1 MPDALL
7 LSDDTKK
14 EEELKPKI
22 KSLELNL
29 SSPISITKDP
39 SAACK
44 SEASVL
50 N

>member
-14 EEELKPKI
+14 EEELIPKI

-29 SSPISITKDP
+29 SRPISIIKDP

-44 SEASVL
+44 SEA
-50 N
+50 

>member
-14 EEELKPKI
+14 EEELKLKI

-29 SSPISITKDP
+29 SSPTSITKDP

-44 SEASVL
+44 REASVI